1 MALDPALLSN
11 ELIRIGTYT
20 GWPGQ
25 EVHVKGSNKPSVVDL
40 ARAGFYFTGR
50 ADFVCCFACGIQIGD
65 WERHQEP
72 FIVHATRNPKCPL
85 VMNIDSGNKPVYVP
99 PPREYSAIMA
109 MLSETGKLVA
119 STKRG
124 ASYSSTSLIS
134 NTLTSLY
141 GEDMISVAAQ
151 SNGSLP
157 TSLSRSRSNSPRINH
172 SAENPISPAAA
183 RAAFSTRQKSVS
195 AKTPPIRRSSTSD
208 STCEGGAMSPSG
220 SRPHIQRA
228 RSYAADFQ
236 SERNSETIANR
247 QTSNP
252 GFDHIEFQESEEARL
267 RTFNGWNGIR
277 GATAREFAQAGF
289 IYIGPPDRVQCVFCN
304 GILRNWND
312 DDSPLEEHRKHFPQ
326 CPFVVESL
334 SAITLPRPKHSKY
347 RSEPSRLS
355 SFRGWNMN
363 RNPKPAELAK
373 AGFFYVGHGDS
384 VKCFFC
390 DGGLR
395 NWEPDDDPWREHAR
409 WFPKCAYVKQS
420 KGQAFIDGVLND
432 TNLAEYQTAS
442 LDETEPKHIARPPVR
457 EVDPREVTAR
467 MDSLLVKTV
476 LSMDVP
482 KIMVEKAIKKRLAE
496 NGEDFS
502 SAEALL
508 EAIFNLEQSGGG
520 KNVADTGMKELKDRD
535 LSSPNSLSGSSDNP
549 DSLRLA
555 EENRQL
561 KEQRQCKICMDE
573 EVCVAFIP
581 CGHLV
586 CCSTCA
592 PALNQCPICRAK
604 IRGTIRT
611 YMS

>member
-1 MALDPALLSN
+1 MTTDASLLCH
-11 ELIRIGTYT
+11 ELIRIGTYV
-20 GWPGQ
+20 GWPSQDLQG
-25 EVHVKGSNKPSVVDL
+25 KGNVKPSVVDL

-50 ADFVCCFACGIQIGD
+50 GDFVRCFACGIQIGD
-65 WERHQEP
+65 WERHHEP
-72 FIVHATRNPKCPL
+72 YVVHATRNPQCPL
-85 VMNIDSGNKPVYVP
+85 VMKANSGNRPVYIP
-99 PPREYSAIMA
+99 PAREYAAIMS
-109 MLSETGKLVA
+109 MLNEAGKVVA
-119 STKRG
+119 ATKKG
-124 ASYSSTSLIS
+124 TSYSSSSLLS

-141 GEDMISVAAQ
+141 GESMICSAAQ
-151 SNGSLP
+151 SNGTHAPPL
-157 TSLSRSRSNSPRINH
+157 TRSHSNSPRLSH
-172 SAENPISPAAA
+172 STSITHSPVVV
-183 RAAFSTRQKSVS
+183 RLPVIPRQNSLS
-195 AKTPPIRRSSTSD
+195 ANTPPPPRRSSTTD
-208 STCEGGAMSPSG
+208 SSESMTFDTL
-220 SRPHIQRA
+220 RPHIQRA
-228 RSYAADFQ
+228 RSYAADPS

-247 QTSNP
+247 QNSNP
-252 GFDHIEFQESEEARL
+252 GFDHAEFQESEEARFK
-267 RTFNGWNGIR
+267 TFNGWAGIR

-289 IYIGPPDRVQCVFCN
+289 IYIGPPDRVQCAFCS

-334 SAITLPRPKHSKY
+334 SAITLPRPKHSKF

-355 SFRGWNMN
+355 SYRGWNMN

-442 LDETEPKHIARPPVR
+442 LDETQPKHVARPPVR

-467 MDSLLVKTV
+467 MDSAIVKKV

-482 KIMVEKAIKKRLAE
+482 KKMVKKAIRKRLAE
-496 NGEDFS
+496 NGEDFT

-508 EAIFNLEQSGGG
+508 EAVF
-520 KNVADTGMKELKDRD
+520 RD
-535 LSSPNSLSGSSDNP
+535 SEDAPKASLSDLANRDQSASASGDGESP
-549 DSLRLA
+549 DSMRLA

-561 KEQRQCKICMDE
+561 KEQKLCKICMDE

-586 CCSTCA
+586 SCSTCA